1 MITIPELSRMLSIE
15 NEIIHD
21 QTGGL
26 TQADTLVQ
34 PRPSGNC
41 MNWVLGHLLESQ
53 ISLLA
58 ALGGESP
65 FDPARLTRYERESQP
80 ILGEEPG
87 VLPLDQL
94 LAGHDAVFA
103 AIDARLGELSE
114 ADFEEEIQIRDR
126 PVKRGWRVFFLH
138 FHYTYH
144 IGQLE
149 FLRQLAGKT
158 DKII

>member
-53 ISLLA
+53 ISLLS

-65 FDPARLTRYERESQP
+65 FDPARLARYERESQP